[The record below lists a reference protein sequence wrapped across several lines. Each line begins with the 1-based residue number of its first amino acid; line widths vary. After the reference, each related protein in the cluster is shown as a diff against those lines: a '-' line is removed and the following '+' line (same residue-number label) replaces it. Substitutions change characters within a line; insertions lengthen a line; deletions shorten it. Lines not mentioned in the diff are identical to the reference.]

1 MCVSRRHLISI
12 FLSAAAAASLMPAP
26 AKARKTETG
35 FLDRSINVAGTEYKY
50 QVFVPE
56 NWTKKQKWPII
67 LFLHGAGE
75 RGDDGL
81 IQTEVGIGTAIRR
94 YRDRFPAVI
103 VMPQCRKNVWWAGP
117 EMGDVAMATLA
128 AAQKEFHGDPAR
140 TYLTGL
146 SMGGYGTWYLAGKY
160 PGKFAAIVPICGG
173 ILMPDMAR
181 QQAADNNAPYTEAA
195 KKIGDKTPVWIFHG
209 GDDPI
214 VPVTESRRMNDAMK
228 ALGGEVHYTEYP
240 GVGHNSW
247 EKAYAE
253 PELFTWMLSKTT
265 STSSGK

>member
-1 MCVSRRHLISI
+1 MRIFRKSLLSRFVLTVMA
-12 FLSAAAAASLMPAP
+12 LSLMVVPAE
-26 AKARKTETG
+26 ARKAETG
-35 FLDRSINVAGTEYKY
+35 FLDRTVTVAGTAYKY
-50 QVFVPE
+50 QVFVPD
-56 NWTKKQKWPII
+56 NWTTKRKWPVI

-94 YRDRFPAVI
+94 YRSRFPALV
-103 VMPQCRKNVWWAGP
+103 VMPQCRRDVWWTDPTMA
-117 EMGDVAMATLA
+117 DVAMAALEQ
-128 AAQKEFHGDPAR
+128 AQKEFHGDSAR

-146 SMGGYGTWYLAGKY
+146 SMGGYGTWYFAGKY

-173 ILMPDMAR
+173 ILMPDKAR
-181 QQAADNNAPYTEAA
+181 AQSPNDNSPYMEAA
-195 KKIGDKTPVWIFHG
+195 KKIGKIPVWIFHG

-214 VPVTESRRMNDAMK
+214 VPVTESRRMADAMK
-228 ALGGEVHYTEYP
+228 ALGGEAHYTEYP

-253 PELFTWMLSKTT
+253 PDLFPWMLSKFIPPIL
-265 STSSGK
+265 KK